1 MKVFGLCSVGS
12 REATE
17 VADRGQEE
25 GVTWSQGREDHPATW
40 PSNPFVQPV
49 PGANS
54 AGDVRGMRLEWIA
67 RVMFK
72 IFPIGSINISP

>member
-1 MKVFGLCSVGS
+1 MKVFGLCFVGS

-40 PSNPFVQPV
+40 PSNPFCPTSPWSKQCW
-49 PGANS
+49 GCE
-54 AGDVRGMRLEWIA
+54 GDKVG
-67 RVMFK
+67 VD
-72 IFPIGSINISP
+72 S